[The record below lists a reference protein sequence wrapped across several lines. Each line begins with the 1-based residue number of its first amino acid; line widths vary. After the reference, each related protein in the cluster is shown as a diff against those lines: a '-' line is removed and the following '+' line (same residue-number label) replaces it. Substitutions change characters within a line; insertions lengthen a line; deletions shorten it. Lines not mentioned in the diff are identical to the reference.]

1 MTSEKSNVRVT
12 VSENGPYMVTGDI
25 PLAKQTI
32 TTNAE
37 DRSEAW
43 QEGSA
48 VAHRETYALC
58 RCGAS
63 RTKPF
68 CDGSHLKIGF
78 VGTETASRGTYLDQA
93 KLLDGPILQ
102 LTDAESLC
110 AFGRFCD
117 PNGNVWSQVSQTD
130 DGAVRTMFV
139 RQVNECPSGRLV
151 AWNKVS
157 GKPVEH
163 ALPVSI
169 GSNVGSRTPS
179 NNAADLCGC
188 EVGYRSSL
196 RTGSN
201 MRFAIASHSA
211 VAENRRT
218 SRSAMGRTRRSS
230 SRVPNGGV
238 GHGFESGKF
247 SRFYVVGPRKTPPRL
262 GSPLQGCAFAPRVV
276 DAGDTH
282 RETSGGSSSRC
293 RF

>member
-78 VGTETASRGTYLDQA
+78 VGTETASRDTYLDQA

-110 AFGRFCD
+110 AFARFCD

-169 GSNVGSRTPS
+169 GLIEDPEQQCSGPLWLRGGIPVVASDRFEYEVRNRVTLCRCGESKNKPFCDGTH
-179 NNAADLCGC
+179 AA
-188 EVGYRSSL
+188 
-196 RTGSN
+196 
-201 MRFAIASHSA
+201 I
-211 VAENRRT
+211 
-218 SRSAMGRTRRSS
+218 
-230 SRVPNGGV
+230 
-238 GHGFESGKF
+238 KF
-247 SRFYVVGPRKTPPRL
+247 SD
-262 GSPLQGCAFAPRVV
+262 S
-276 DAGDTH
+276 
-282 RETSGGSSSRC
+282 
-293 RF
+293 